1 MYKYIYT
8 TYKPKIITMSLII
21 KSSNESTAYLV
32 GDSSEILYLSKQL
45 EFQPDGYR
53 FMTGFIY
60 GYWDGYIRPINA
72 KTGEFNKGLVS
83 TILKTAKSHNIQCE
97 MCPID
102 FKYLSDII
110 SICNIDNIS
119 NGDSVSIEPYDFQIN
134 GVNHILKNKR
144 CIIESPT
151 GSGKSLMQY
160 ITVKSMLDSHKYNK
174 VLIIVPTVSLV
185 TQLYGDF
192 LDYSEND
199 DTFNAEN
206 ICHTIAEGSP
216 KKADKPLYISTWQ
229 SLQHIKDKK
238 YFEEFDVIMVD
249 ECHTASAKSITN
261 IMEYAI
267 NATIKVGFSGTLKDC
282 KMDKTAL
289 FGLFGDVYKTA
300 TTKEL
305 MDRGIL
311 ATLIVKNI
319 QLKHRESI
327 PPMEYKE
334 EINYLVSHEKR
345 NNFIIKLAA
354 SLEGN
359 TLILFELVQKHGKVL
374 YADIKEKYPDKD
386 IYLIYGGIKSGKR
399 EEIRKL
405 LETKENAIII
415 ASYQTF
421 QAGINIKKLHN
432 IIFASPSKSKIR
444 VFQSVGRGLRTHSTK
459 NEAVLYDISDD
470 LSGTR
475 KLQNHT
481 LRHFESRLE
490 MYNAEEFNIKSIK
503 LTI

>member
-1 MYKYIYT
+1 
-8 TYKPKIITMSLII
+8 MSLII
-21 KSSNESTAYLV
+21 KSSDETTAYLV

-60 GYWDGYIRPINA
+60 GYWDGYIRPVNA
-72 KTGEFNKGLVS
+72 KTGEFKKGLVS
-83 TILKTAKSHNIQCE
+83 TILRMSKVNDIECE
-97 MCPID
+97 VCPID
-102 FKYLSDII
+102 FKYLTDII
-110 SICNIDNIS
+110 DICGIDNIS
-119 NGDSVSIEPYDFQIN
+119 NGESISIEPYDFQIS

-160 ITVKSMLDSHKYNK
+160 ITVKSLLSSNRYNK
-174 VLIIVPTVSLV
+174 LLIIVPTVSLV

-192 LDYSEND
+192 LDYSELD
-199 DTFNAEN
+199 DSFDSEN
-206 ICHTIAEGSP
+206 ICHTIAEGSD
-216 KKADKPLYISTWQ
+216 KKSDKPVYISTWQ

-261 IMEYAI
+261 IMEFAI

-354 SLEGN
+354 GLDGN

-386 IYLIYGGIKSGKR
+386 IYLIYGGVKSDKR

-490 MYNAEEFNIKSIK
+490 MYIEEQFNIKSIH
-503 LTI
+503 LSI